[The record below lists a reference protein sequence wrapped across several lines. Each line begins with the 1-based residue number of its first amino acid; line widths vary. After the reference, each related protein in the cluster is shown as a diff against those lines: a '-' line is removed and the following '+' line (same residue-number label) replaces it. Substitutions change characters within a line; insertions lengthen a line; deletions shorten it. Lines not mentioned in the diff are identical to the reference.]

1 MCACMYVTI
10 NIQLKQPQKFDVQ
23 YSRMNRLNLDVLNNI
38 TIISKA
44 NFGYSTYYAP
54 LSEVAKETT
63 EAIFSS

>member
-1 MCACMYVTI
+1 MHVTI
-10 NIQLKQPQKFDVQ
+10 NVQLKQPQKFNVQ
-23 YSRMNRLNLDVLNNI
+23 YSRINRLNLDVSNNI

-54 LSEVAKETT
+54 LSKVAKETT